1 MANTRKA
8 AETNLRNAFE
18 TTLSGT
24 LGATDTTLNLT
35 STSGLTSPI
44 YLVID
49 PDNASSREYI
59 FIDGTINASSAATST
74 VDNRY
79 LTGSAAG
86 SGLSHASGTKVRV
99 SPMAQMFEDIWDA
112 VGKVID
118 GSWSSAQAGEVVFN
132 VTDAAVNVANDS
144 IFFRDADGNN
154 ITKRETIA
162 DFVDA
167 IDGTGLTA
175 SSGVLNVSVD
185 TSAIAA
191 GTLVTES
198 ETIASND
205 NDTTI
210 PTSAAVKDYA
220 DAATATLTN
229 KTLGAVTLSG
239 AVTGGDQ
246 TISAAVLKD
255 YAETEQ
261 AVTSAAALAIDLA
274 NGNCGTVTLAHSVT
288 DIDFTNVPTDFA
300 TFTLVVTQ
308 DGTGSRTMAINQI
321 TVNGD
326 AHQTAKTADGAG
338 LTLSTAASAV
348 DIITFLFVDE
358 TPYLFSQLAFA

>member
-1 MANTRKA
+1 MADTRKA

-35 STSGLTSPI
+35 STTGLTSPI

-49 PDNASSREYI
+49 PDSSTSREYI
-59 FIDGTINASSAATST
+59 FIDGTINASSAAMST

-118 GSWSSAQAGEVVFN
+118 GTWSSAQAGEVVFN
-132 VTDAAVNVANDS
+132 VTDAAVNVAADS

-175 SSGVLNVSVD
+175 SSGVLNIDSTV
-185 TSAIAA
+185 
-191 GTLVTES
+191 VTES
-198 ETIASND
+198 STD
-205 NDTTI
+205 
-210 PTSAAVKDYA
+210 
-220 DAATATLTN
+220 TLTN

-255 YAETEQ
+255 YAETDQ
-261 AVTSAAALAIDLA
+261 DVTSAAALSIDLA
-274 NGNCGTVTLAHSVT
+274 NGNTGSVTLAHSVT
-288 DIDFTNVPTDFA
+288 DIDFLNVPA
-300 TFTLVVTQ
+300 AGISTFTLIVTQ
-308 DGTGSRTMAINQI
+308 DGTGSRTMAINKT
-321 TVNGD
+321 TVNGQ
-326 AHQTAKTADGAG
+326 AETAGKTAGGAG
-338 LTLSTAASAV
+338 LTLSTAAASI
-348 DIITFLFVDE
+348 DIVTFIFKDASTTVFIV
-358 TPYLFSQLAFA
+358 PQLAFA